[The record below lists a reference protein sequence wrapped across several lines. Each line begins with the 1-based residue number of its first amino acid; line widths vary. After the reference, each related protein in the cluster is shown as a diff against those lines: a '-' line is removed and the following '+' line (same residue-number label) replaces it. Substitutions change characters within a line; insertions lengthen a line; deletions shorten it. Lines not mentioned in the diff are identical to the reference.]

1 MAKTSAEF
9 LKWFGPLLDAL
20 RDLGDSGRP
29 TEVSNRIAQNLDL
42 SEETLDETLKSGGKK
57 FHNQVAWA
65 RQYLVW
71 EGYLDSSK
79 HGTWKL
85 TQKGKDAH
93 LTVDDAK
100 AIFKKWVAIHQKA
113 RKEKA
118 EEQDKL
124 DHQDDLDADSAEEPD
139 ETDLISVLRNLS
151 PSGFEKVYR
160 ELLRES
166 GFENVEVTGRP
177 ADGGID
183 GYGTLE
189 VNPFVSFKVLFHAS
203 AMRRVVPYPVRRSVI
218 SVMPCLDAPRRGS
231 SLLQVRLVTRLF
243 RKQAVMEHLLSS

>member
-29 TEVSNRIAQNLDL
+29 TEVSNRIAQNLNL
-42 SEETLDETLKSGGKK
+42 SEEILDATLKSGGKK

-118 EEQDKL
+118 EKQDKV
-124 DHQDDLDADSAEEPD
+124 DHQDDLDADAAEEPD

-151 PSGFEKVYR
+151 PSGFEKVCR
-160 ELLRES
+160 ELLRE
-166 GFENVEVTGRP
+166 
-177 ADGGID
+177 
-183 GYGTLE
+183 
-189 VNPFVSFKVLFHAS
+189 
-203 AMRRVVPYPVRRSVI
+203 
-218 SVMPCLDAPRRGS
+218 
-231 SLLQVRLVTRLF
+231 
-243 RKQAVMEHLLSS
+243 